1 MFENAVPLDRSHS
14 GAGGSLV
21 QHAWCAAACLLNE
34 KLICVDVTK
43 TKALLH
49 STTRLLKVDQAQTA
63 FEFFTKSERISEDI
77 SLALTQRDAFQ
88 MNIVLRQ
95 WVDIDIDM
103 EFRGFV
109 CNGRLNALS
118 QYNHIVT
125 FDRLRMDS
133 EYQSDI
139 QQRILAFWD
148 EEIKLR
154 LAKVDIQR
162 CIVDFALTGRNR
174 DRLFVIELNPF
185 QTSTDSALFSW
196 KTDRFILENGPF
208 EFCIR
213 QDEDESLCSRLGVEW
228 RDFVDKIQILAN

>member
-1 MFENAVPLDRSHS
+1 MENWLEALGEHTFVTQLIALTELDAVALKLRYHMITKEPSDISDTMTPEEVDCRLERLQNEVQLAIDETLRLVKSHPNSPYASDGVFIKLSSRSAKDSPLYNVKLEEHYPEYMRQTKDRS
-14 GAGGSLV
+14 
-21 QHAWCAAACLLNE
+21 LN
-34 KLICVDVTK
+34 TK

-49 STTRLLKVDQAQTA
+49 SATRLLKVDQAQTA

-77 SLALTQRDAFQ
+77 SLALTQRGDAFQ

-139 QQRILAFWD
+139 QQR
-148 EEIKLR
+148 
-154 LAKVDIQR
+154 
-162 CIVDFALTGRNR
+162 
-174 DRLFVIELNPF
+174 
-185 QTSTDSALFSW
+185 S
-196 KTDRFILENGPF
+196 
-208 EFCIR
+208 
-213 QDEDESLCSRLGVEW
+213 ES
-228 RDFVDKIQILAN
+228 